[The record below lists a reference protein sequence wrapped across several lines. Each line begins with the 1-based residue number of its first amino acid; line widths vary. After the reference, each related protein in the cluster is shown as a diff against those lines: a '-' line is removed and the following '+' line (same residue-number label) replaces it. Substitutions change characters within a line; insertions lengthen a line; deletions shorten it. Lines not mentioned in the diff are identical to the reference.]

1 MPKIIHQPGAAEGEH
16 PPPPET
22 LRAREHKMVRRL
34 GRLGRLRSWA
44 TIFVGLAA
52 LAALAAVVAQTR

>member
-1 MPKIIHQPGAAEGEH
+1 MPRIVDQPGAVEGEH

-22 LRAREHKMVRRL
+22 LRAREHKMLRPL

-52 LAALAAVVAQTR
+52 LAALAAVIAQTR